1 MQKKGQNRERSALE
15 CYNVYN
21 NWTCL
26 LLNRVFSQCEKCPE
40 QNPDEIV
47 NPTTDKKT
55 SRTTLRPLLNSD
67 EFGID
72 KDPNKN
78 SKEKIGSYSDRTTAR
93 TTTRATT
100 STKTRHEPIPVS
112 SFTSTDLFI

>member
-72 KDPNKN
+72 KDPNK
-78 SKEKIGSYSDRTTAR
+78 TTAR